1 MPVKPVFRCFGLI
14 SHVCKLFICLHV
26 EIWQFSGND
35 EDKINCFTP
44 YACAGG
50 NKTNHDLSEKKG
62 ESLLGLIH
70 SWSHFMCIRLS
81 EMFLL
86 DICIICICRNS
97 NMIPFTLNLNAVV
110 ACI

>member
-1 MPVKPVFRCFGLI
+1 MFASCSYAYMLR
-14 SHVCKLFICLHV
+14 
-26 EIWQFSGND
+26 SGNLVVTM
-35 EDKINCFTP
+35 KIKLIALPP

-81 EMFLL
+81 EMLLL